1 MKTNSTNTFTYDMTK
16 SILYPKTY
24 YELRMIVTLPRNASP
39 INQNRFLK
47 LPLCCCNICPT
58 SCCA

>member
-1 MKTNSTNTFTYDMTK
+1 MKTNSTSTFTYDMV
-16 SILYPKTY
+16 SYIVYHKTY
-24 YELRMIVTLPRNASP
+24 YELNLIVTLPRNASP

-47 LPLCCCNICPT
+47 LPLCWCNICPT